1 MISQQVPRGQESCA
15 QGLLSGFAWVD
26 FLVPQI
32 PRSWPMP
39 EESLSHSSE
48 SLLNLRDLNFWKDQ
62 AVRKE
67 KCFNSTDVVYQ
78 IVVNQYQLK
87 KNK

>member
-1 MISQQVPRGQESCA
+1 
-15 QGLLSGFAWVD
+15 
-26 FLVPQI
+26 
-32 PRSWPMP
+32 MP